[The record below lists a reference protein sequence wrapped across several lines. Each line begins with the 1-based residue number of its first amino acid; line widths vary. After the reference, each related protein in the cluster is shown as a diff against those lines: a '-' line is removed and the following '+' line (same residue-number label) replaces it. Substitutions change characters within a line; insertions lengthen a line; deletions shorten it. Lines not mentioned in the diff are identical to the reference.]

1 MPQSGILELLFIEQ
15 TLQRENGDR
24 RRQLLLSLG
33 RRREPAKSVSHD
45 HLGCLSKHVT
55 VSPHSFRPWHVVR
68 SASEKAAHRGHG
80 EQKQKKAEAGGVKEA
95 AAAGEGRKAAERERE
110 RDGEELLTSI
120 GSVKAAFYFFSV
132 NFNFNFNFS
141 YSPPPP
147 LSPAPRSALCLFI
160 SFFSLPLSSPC
171 FFFTRPVSL
180 FLRVSVFPSCVLSFC
195 SFVSYFF
202 LSVLLSLL
210 TLSSLL
216 FSLLSLGSLYIS
228 LSPRPVF

>member
-1 MPQSGILELLFIEQ
+1 MK
-15 TLQRENGDR
+15 LQRREKG
-24 RRQLLLSLG
+24 G
-33 RRREPAKSVSHD
+33 R
-45 HLGCLSKHVT
+45 L
-55 VSPHSFRPWHVVR
+55 
-68 SASEKAAHRGHG
+68 HR
-80 EQKQKKAEAGGVKEA
+80 
-95 AAAGEGRKAAERERE
+95 ERERE
-110 RDGEELLTSI
+110 RDGEELQ
-120 GSVKAAFYFFSV
+120 VKCNKKRVGALLSQPSNSAEAAFYFFSV

-141 YSPPPP
+141 SSPPP

-171 FFFTRPVSL
+171 FFFARPVSL

-216 FSLLSLGSLYIS
+216 FPLLSLGSLYIS